1 MRTCAAPPV
10 EAAFDPVLDP
20 VLDPAFAAQVGAA
33 SDGADRA
40 NARRLS
46 DALGQPHDLLRLRRL
61 PSYDGEPDW
70 VRAAFA
76 RAPFAV
82 VRRALAAP
90 GLIAVG
96 VRGNGRAQR
105 YGTWAKAGD
114 IEAVIAPED
123 LVAASFQL
131 DIERRALPAFVMLA
145 SVRDQAESLHAFSW
159 GPTGSAGFELAT
171 GTPTVT
177 ATSDLDLLIR
187 AAQRLSRERSA
198 QLLIEL
204 ESFAQRAGIRV
215 DVQLET
221 PSGGIALAEWA
232 AGKARVMARHAQGP
246 QLVSDPWAVATE
258 QV

>member
-10 EAAFDPVLDP
+10 DPAFDAAFDPAL
-20 VLDPAFAAQVGAA
+20 AAQVGAA
-33 SDGADRA
+33 SDGADCA

-46 DALGQPHDLLRLRRL
+46 DARWQPHDLLRLRRL

-82 VRRALAAP
+82 VRRASAAP
-90 GLIAVG
+90 GFVAVG
-96 VRGNGRAQR
+96 MRGNGRAQR
-105 YGTWAKAGD
+105 YGTWAEAGD

-123 LVAASFQL
+123 LLAASFQL
-131 DIERRALPAFVMLA
+131 HIERRALTAFVMLA
-145 SVRDQAESLHAFSW
+145 GVRDEAKSLRTFSW

-187 AAQRLSRERSA
+187 VAQKLSRERSA

-221 PSGGIALAEWA
+221 PSGGIALAEWG
-232 AGKARVMARHAQGP
+232 AGRARVMARHAQGP
-246 QLVSDPWAVATE
+246 RLVSDPWAVLPPQA
-258 QV
+258 